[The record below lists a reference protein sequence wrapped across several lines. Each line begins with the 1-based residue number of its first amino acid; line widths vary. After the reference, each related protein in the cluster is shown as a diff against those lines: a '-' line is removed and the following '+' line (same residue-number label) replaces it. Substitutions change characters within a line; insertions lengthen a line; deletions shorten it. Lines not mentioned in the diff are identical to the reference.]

1 MNNFKTEELPGLFVP
16 LDRQWTLSRMLG
28 YAESEQ
34 QQWNGMWDLQESSY
48 RLLKQQQTGYIASTP
63 MTGSILLQ

>member
-34 QQWNGMWDLQESSY
+34 QQWNGRWDLQESSY
-48 RLLKQQQTGYIASTP
+48 
-63 MTGSILLQ
+63 